1 MKPKLIILS
10 DLWGK
15 KKSDW
20 IDYYI
25 KELQDHFV
33 LQYYDCCELGAI
45 ETSTYTEEHLHKQ
58 FINGGIDRA
67 VQNLLTLEK
76 GKIHIIAFSIGG
88 VIGWKSAIKNLN
100 VLSLYAVSSTR
111 LRYEINKPKAKMKLY
126 FGEDDPYIPKREWY
140 DMMNLDVII
149 EKKKEHQ
156 LYIEPEFAIQLSN
169 RIITSI
175 HY

>member
-20 IDYYI
+20 VAYYI

-33 LQYYDCCELGAI
+33 LQYYDCCELGALD
-45 ETSTYTEEHLHKQ
+45 TSIYTEENLHKQ
-58 FINGGIDRA
+58 FTNGGIDRA

-76 GKIHIIAFSIGG
+76 GKIHILAFSVGG
-88 VIGWKSAIKNLN
+88 VIGWKSAIKNQN
-100 VLSLYAVSSTR
+100 IVSLYAVSSTR
-111 LRYEINKPKAKMKLY
+111 LRYETNKPKTKIKLY
-126 FGEDDPYIPKREWY
+126 FGENDIYSPKNEWY
-140 DMMNLDVII
+140 ALMGINAII
-149 EKKKEHQ
+149 EKEKKHQ

-169 RIITSI
+169 RIKNSI
-175 HY
+175 NH